1 MAAAAA
7 AAATVAHDVPW
18 DGGVGGGAAGGATSH
33 ASFTARSSGMGYYV
47 RFRVARVNLAERG
60 GRMRER
66 DTS

>member
-1 MAAAAA
+1 MAAVA

-18 DGGVGGGAAGGATSH
+18 DGGVGGGAAGATSH

-47 RFRVARVNLAERG
+47 RFRVARVNLTERG